1 MASSVTDG
9 ETDPLADA
17 LPPRYAIESD
27 DEDEYNPLST
37 RQPADAVSI
46 VHVIIEGQF
55 TTGHPLVIASGP
67 AGKFWADGANLGE
80 QQGTILVNNIQVGS
94 LFKPSSTRAVVLVS
108 EATTALPLWSM
119 NKYANGILDHL
130 RPSAISIL
138 DMYAVQNYISSA
150 LVPVHEVSVRY
161 LSLGNIFLD
170 PFHPFAPPNILQCT
184 AAAFMSAMN
193 IRTLSSDQGNGGVIL
208 LLPSPEIPRTVPS
221 KLSPSG
227 LSRSSGDQGWPVEMM
242 MEVNERLFEVVG
254 AKPLSTWTL
263 GSMPSGGAYDLSKTK
278 RSLAEVEYKE
288 AFALFDKKGT
298 GSVPRE
304 TLGDLLRA
312 LGQNPT
318 QAEVTEIITSAPREV
333 DYKTFLTILNR
344 PDGFKPAGTP
354 EEFIRGFQV
363 FDKEGNGFI
372 GAGELRYVLTQLG
385 EKMSDEEVDELLK
398 GVQIGPDGNV
408 NYESFVRTI
417 LSQ

>member
-1 MASSVTDG
+1 M
-9 ETDPLADA
+9 
-17 LPPRYAIESD
+17 SD
-27 DEDEYNPLST
+27 N
-37 RQPADAVSI
+37 A
-46 VHVIIEGQF
+46 
-55 TTGHPLVIASGP
+55 
-67 AGKFWADGANLGE
+67 
-80 QQGTILVNNIQVGS
+80 
-94 LFKPSSTRAVVLVS
+94 
-108 EATTALPLWSM
+108 
-119 NKYANGILDHL
+119 
-130 RPSAISIL
+130 
-138 DMYAVQNYISSA
+138 
-150 LVPVHEVSVRY
+150 
-161 LSLGNIFLD
+161 
-170 PFHPFAPPNILQCT
+170 
-184 AAAFMSAMN
+184 
-193 IRTLSSDQGNGGVIL
+193 
-208 LLPSPEIPRTVPS
+208 
-221 KLSPSG
+221 
-227 LSRSSGDQGWPVEMM
+227 
-242 MEVNERLFEVVG
+242 
-254 AKPLSTWTL
+254 
-263 GSMPSGGAYDLSKTK
+263 
-278 RSLAEVEYKE
+278 EYKE

-298 GSVPRE
+298 GSVSRE

-318 QAEVTEIITSAPREV
+318 QAEVADIVASAPRDGTRSSPLNLAHPPLTLVAPLSFTV